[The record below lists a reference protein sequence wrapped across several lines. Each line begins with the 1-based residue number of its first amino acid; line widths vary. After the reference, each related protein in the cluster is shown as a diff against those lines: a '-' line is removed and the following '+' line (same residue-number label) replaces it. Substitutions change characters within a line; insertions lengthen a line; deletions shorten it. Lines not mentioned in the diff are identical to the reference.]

1 MKNTLLFSIKIILFG
16 IILPFRIWQFS
27 KDKLISKADTKS
39 ITNLL
44 DKDYIATSWLD
55 WVTDAI
61 IFIIY
66 PIGILIVIMVS
77 IFTDISYWA
86 FLALIPLYFI
96 SLIISFTR
104 ELGGSFML
112 LHLNVKKIRNILENK
127 ISLDQHEL
135 KKKELLEKTQLLL
148 ENFAQYLTDTR
159 FQTLKKSFL
168 NTLKSI
174 ATKKDLVSDLII
186 DQKNKILKF
195 VDKNG
200 NKLNVKDFSAGESE
214 IVAFSLL
221 WAVNISSNKYYPIV
235 TDSPLNRLDSDHRL
249 NFINNILKKSKHQF
263 IFLSTNEE
271 IGNIDDYGINN
282 YVSKTYLI
290 EYDKKSKT
298 SSFKE
303 SYFSN

>member
-1 MKNTLLFSIKIILFG
+1 MKKTLLFSIKIILFG

-77 IFTDISYWA
+77 IFTDASYWA

-112 LHLNVKKIRNILENK
+112 LHLNVKKIRN
-127 ISLDQHEL
+127 
-135 KKKELLEKTQLLL
+135 LL
-148 ENFAQYLTDTR
+148 EN
-159 FQTLKKSFL
+159 
-168 NTLKSI
+168 N
-174 ATKKDLVSDLII
+174 
-186 DQKNKILKF
+186 
-195 VDKNG
+195 
-200 NKLNVKDFSAGESE
+200 ESE
-214 IVAFSLL
+214 
-221 WAVNISSNKYYPIV
+221 SN
-235 TDSPLNRLDSDHRL
+235 
-249 NFINNILKKSKHQF
+249 
-263 IFLSTNEE
+263 
-271 IGNIDDYGINN
+271 
-282 YVSKTYLI
+282 
-290 EYDKKSKT
+290 
-298 SSFKE
+298 
-303 SYFSN
+303 

>member
-112 LHLNVKKIRNILENK
+112 LHLNVKQIRN
-127 ISLDQHEL
+127 
-135 KKKELLEKTQLLL
+135 LLL
-148 ENFAQYLTDTR
+148 NLLILPLVLLVD
-159 FQTLKKSFL
+159 S
-168 NTLKSI
+168 NT
-174 ATKKDLVSDLII
+174 
-186 DQKNKILKF
+186 
-195 VDKNG
+195 
-200 NKLNVKDFSAGESE
+200 
-214 IVAFSLL
+214 
-221 WAVNISSNKYYPIV
+221 
-235 TDSPLNRLDSDHRL
+235 
-249 NFINNILKKSKHQF
+249 
-263 IFLSTNEE
+263 
-271 IGNIDDYGINN
+271 
-282 YVSKTYLI
+282 
-290 EYDKKSKT
+290 
-298 SSFKE
+298 
-303 SYFSN
+303 

>member
-96 SLIISFTR
+96 SLLISFAR

-112 LHLNVKKIRNILENK
+112 LHLNVKKIRN
-127 ISLDQHEL
+127 
-135 KKKELLEKTQLLL
+135 LL
-148 ENFAQYLTDTR
+148 
-159 FQTLKKSFL
+159 
-168 NTLKSI
+168 
-174 ATKKDLVSDLII
+174 
-186 DQKNKILKF
+186 
-195 VDKNG
+195 DKN
-200 NKLNVKDFSAGESE
+200 E
-214 IVAFSLL
+214 
-221 WAVNISSNKYYPIV
+221 
-235 TDSPLNRLDSDHRL
+235 DS
-249 NFINNILKKSKHQF
+249 I
-263 IFLSTNEE
+263 
-271 IGNIDDYGINN
+271 
-282 YVSKTYLI
+282 
-290 EYDKKSKT
+290 
-298 SSFKE
+298 
-303 SYFSN
+303 

>member
-77 IFTDISYWA
+77 IFTDASYWA

-96 SLIISFTR
+96 SLLISFAR

-112 LHLNVKKIRNILENK
+112 LHLNVQKIRNLLKEN
-127 ISLDQHEL
+127 
-135 KKKELLEKTQLLL
+135 
-148 ENFAQYLTDTR
+148 
-159 FQTLKKSFL
+159 
-168 NTLKSI
+168 
-174 ATKKDLVSDLII
+174 
-186 DQKNKILKF
+186 
-195 VDKNG
+195 
-200 NKLNVKDFSAGESE
+200 ESE
-214 IVAFSLL
+214 
-221 WAVNISSNKYYPIV
+221 SN
-235 TDSPLNRLDSDHRL
+235 
-249 NFINNILKKSKHQF
+249 
-263 IFLSTNEE
+263 
-271 IGNIDDYGINN
+271 
-282 YVSKTYLI
+282 
-290 EYDKKSKT
+290 
-298 SSFKE
+298 
-303 SYFSN
+303 

>member
-1 MKNTLLFSIKIILFG
+1 INEKKEKIISL
-16 IILPFRIWQFS
+16 
-27 KDKLISKADTKS
+27 KH
-39 ITNLL
+39 NLTVL
-44 DKDYIATSWLD
+44 EKNK
-55 WVTDAI
+55 V
-61 IFIIY
+61 
-66 PIGILIVIMVS
+66 
-77 IFTDISYWA
+77 
-86 FLALIPLYFI
+86 
-96 SLIISFTR
+96 
-104 ELGGSFML
+104 
-112 LHLNVKKIRNILENK
+112 ILENK

-235 TDSPLNRLDSDHRL
+235 TDSPFNRLDSDHRL
-249 NFINNILKKSKHQF
+249 NFIKNILKKSKHQF

-303 SYFSN
+303 SYFSK

>member
-77 IFTDISYWA
+77 IFTDISCWA

-96 SLIISFTR
+96 SLLISFAR

-112 LHLNVKKIRNILENK
+112 LHLNVQKIRNLLKEN
-127 ISLDQHEL
+127 
-135 KKKELLEKTQLLL
+135 
-148 ENFAQYLTDTR
+148 
-159 FQTLKKSFL
+159 
-168 NTLKSI
+168 
-174 ATKKDLVSDLII
+174 
-186 DQKNKILKF
+186 
-195 VDKNG
+195 
-200 NKLNVKDFSAGESE
+200 ESE
-214 IVAFSLL
+214 
-221 WAVNISSNKYYPIV
+221 SN
-235 TDSPLNRLDSDHRL
+235 
-249 NFINNILKKSKHQF
+249 
-263 IFLSTNEE
+263 
-271 IGNIDDYGINN
+271 
-282 YVSKTYLI
+282 
-290 EYDKKSKT
+290 
-298 SSFKE
+298 
-303 SYFSN
+303 